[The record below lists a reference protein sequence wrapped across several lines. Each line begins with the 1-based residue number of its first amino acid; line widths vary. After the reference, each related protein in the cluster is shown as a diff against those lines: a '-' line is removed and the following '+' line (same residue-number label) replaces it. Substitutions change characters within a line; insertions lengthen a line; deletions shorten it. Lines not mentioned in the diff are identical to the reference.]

1 MRIIQDLFEFG
12 ARGLW
17 QRATN
22 SEELSILFYTDSIM
36 YCKLHLL
43 LEFVEDDALFFKK
56 CTFKKAIYIYLN
68 DEVV

>member
-43 LEFVEDDALFFKK
+43 LEFVEDDTLFLRNVHLKK
-56 CTFKKAIYIYLN
+56 QYIFLN